1 MKRRVFMKA
10 LKVLTATAALGALL
24 ATPALA
30 DVSTDI
36 YYNGELL
43 NTTQPVM
50 NVDGRVLLAFRDLF
64 ENLEGQVS
72 WSDEF
77 RMASVTY
84 GKNTINLFPDTGAV
98 QVNGVPQ
105 SLAVGPQIINDRVY
119 LPLRFVAQSLDG
131 TVDYSKGPNDT
142 GIIKINTIDSVQNF
156 AQKEG
161 KVTKILRT
169 TTAPASTIQ
178 PTAET
183 QSAYQQWKA
192 NNSAYF
198 VNDHGNLVEVQSYDQ
213 KIQVNVV
220 DLVNAKV
227 ESKTYNTGLLYP
239 ALTSIRK
246 DGKTYTIGINETA
259 STRYAGVG
267 APLSYSY
274 ETILDDTEMG
284 DLALYDGRDSKTVF
298 QFDASTDSSAGV
310 TTSNRTGKVL
320 DLAQRISTAKNNA
333 YAVATDGTYGFLMD
347 GHLLIIDQ
355 DNEVLEDV
363 ILTRSAGD
371 GQIFAVGNQFVVVAV
386 DTDLHYPEV
395 YAAVYRSD
403 GSVKQYFHNI
413 SNITKVA
420 DGETFYEY
428 SNLKI
433 QDMKLYNNTVYIL
446 AKTDMDY
453 YLVKYDVRTNTSSK
467 EQLSIKE
474 KTYNGFIYTM
484 DDVKL
489 FSADDDYFYLRDVD

>member
-1 MKRRVFMKA
+1 MKA

-43 NTTQPVM
+43 NTTQPVV

-105 SLAVGPQIINDRVY
+105 ALAVGPQIIDDRVY
-119 LPLRFVAQSLDG
+119 LPLRFVAQSLGG

-142 GIIKINTIDSVQNF
+142 GIIQINTIDSTQNF

-161 KVTKILRT
+161 RVTKILRT
-169 TTAPASTIQ
+169 TAAPANTIQ

-183 QSAYQQWKA
+183 QAAYQQWST
-192 NNSAYF
+192 NNNAYF
-198 VNDHGNLVEVQSYDQ
+198 VDDHGNLVELQSYDQ
-213 KIQVNVV
+213 KIQINVI

-227 ESKTYNTGLLYP
+227 ESKTYDTGLLYP
-239 ALTSIRK
+239 ALTSISK
-246 DGKTYTIGINETA
+246 DGATYTVGINEA
-259 STRYAGVG
+259 VSTRYAGVG
-267 APLSYSY
+267 TPLNNGY
-274 ETILDDTEMG
+274 ETILEDTEMG
-284 DLALYDGRDSKTVF
+284 DLTLYDGYASRTVLR
-298 QFDASTDSSAGV
+298 FDASTDSSAGV
-310 TTSNRTGKVL
+310 TTANRTGKVL
-320 DLAQRISTAKNNA
+320 DLAQRISDAQSNS
-333 YAVATDGTYGFLMD
+333 YAVTADGTYGFLMD

-355 DNEVLEDV
+355 NNDIKED
-363 ILTRSAGD
+363 ILLTGSASD
-371 GQIFAVGNQFVVVAV
+371 GQIFAVGNQLVVVAV
-386 DTDLHYPEV
+386 DTDLRYPEV
-395 YAAVYRSD
+395 YAAVYNAD
-403 GSVKQYFHNI
+403 GSVKNYFHNI
-413 SNITKVA
+413 SNITKVT
-420 DGETFYEY
+420 DEETFYEY
-428 SNLKI
+428 RSLKI

-474 KTYNGFIYTM
+474 KTYSGFIYTM

-489 FSADDDYFYLRDVD
+489 FSADEDYFYLRDVD